1 MGGGSVSLK
10 AKQKG
15 LRVLANDIAYRSK
28 IVGDSL
34 IANSTEKLTD
44 EDVYSLFVPIQNSGF
59 IQKNYVP
66 KVFIPKVAE
75 DLDNFFANARKR
87 TGCKGELLLLLLCKF
102 ILALRQYGAFQVG
115 RQDNEM
121 LIENKEIELL
131 ELASESRGK
140 KIRYNM
146 SHQLPLLLK
155 LKDQINFGVFN
166 NGKKNEMY
174 QMDCFEFLELMKNK
188 SEKIDT
194 IYMDS
199 PYFNSTVYSSHY
211 KVLDEILEEKRE
223 VEIND
228 KAFNTKDV
236 IENFEKLFN
245 LSEFIPKWIISMG
258 YNPASNA
265 GIKGEELLAVV
276 QKFRDADLYFLEH
289 NWAISNIASKS
300 GKKQGDCVE
309 YLIVTK

>member
-1 MGGGSVSLK
+1 
-10 AKQKG
+10 
-15 LRVLANDIAYRSK
+15 
-28 IVGDSL
+28 
-34 IANSTEKLTD
+34 
-44 EDVYSLFVPIQNSGF
+44 
-59 IQKNYVP
+59 
-66 KVFIPKVAE
+66 
-75 DLDNFFANARKR
+75 
-87 TGCKGELLLLLLCKF
+87 
-102 ILALRQYGAFQVG
+102 
-115 RQDNEM
+115 
-121 LIENKEIELL
+121 
-131 ELASESRGK
+131 
-140 KIRYNM
+140 
-146 SHQLPLLLK
+146 LPLLLK